1 MTGGT
6 ESVIRV
12 RGLRTGFGPAVV
24 HDGVD
29 MDVRRGEIF
38 AVVGGSGA
46 GKTVL
51 LNSVIGLNRPR
62 AGTVEVLGQD
72 TARLDAEALRLLKM
86 RWGVLFQQSALFS
99 SLTVLQN
106 VQVPLKEFTDLPEA
120 LTEEIAAIK
129 IGMVGLP
136 IDACA
141 KYPAELSGGMAKRA
155 GLARALALDPDILFL
170 DEPTSG
176 LDPIGAA
183 AFDSLIASLRRS
195 LGLTVFMVTH
205 DVDTL
210 YAICD
215 RIGVLVDRIMVVGT
229 REELVANPHPWIQDY
244 FRGPRGR
251 AAAGG

>member
-155 GLARALALDPDILFL
+155 GLARALALDPDILF
-170 DEPTSG
+170 
-176 LDPIGAA
+176 
-183 AFDSLIASLRRS
+183 FDSLIASLRRS